1 MPLIYE
7 EAAQIISNIADTLKK
22 DNDKSKFF
30 IPKVSNTF
38 LKSVVFSKAR
48 SQNTNQKNSHGK
60 SNGNDL
66 RQLFAIIASTIK
78 YAPILRE
85 VIINSDLITEKR
97 NSKKSQGKSK
107 KGKSDVNYLP
117 SFRYFTN
124 EWHVMAMVY
133 DLLLSKSGRIIAPKC
148 KSKEYIL
155 KNKTRLHGEFIKWK
169 VRNKVRTAN
178 DIERFTNPII
188 MDEPST
194 STDTENDDE
203 TPVRWIR
210 LNEIKL
216 KTPEELNHQ
225 EQELIKQGEIKFVD
239 DWHDVRNKTR
249 SDIGPDSQ
257 SKQLVIYKD
266 PFVKNCYGVHPAF
279 FPIVSSNQYKQG
291 KLIIQDRS
299 SCFPATIL
307 VDNLKHLDIELSS
320 DFTDKSSK
328 SSSKELELY
337 PNIQLIDSCAAPGNK
352 TTHLTALTLSAF
364 PNLRDNLVNKSVAKK
379 ASHQNEKNKKNAGS
393 KSEDE
398 IYHKIISAF
407 ERSPFRSSTLS
418 KMTKIAGANRYVSI
432 QTQDFTSSNPQQ
444 YPNVFGLVVD
454 PSCSG
459 SGIFGRRG
467 DNLKDT
473 SNKTESKTVV
483 DPEQEAE
490 FAEEQDDEDD
500 EKEKE
505 ETSEGKEEQDL
516 ENRLLKLSGFQYKI
530 VKHALS
536 FPKAQVVVYS
546 TCSIHPQENEHVVE
560 RLLNDKQV
568 SEDWGWTV
576 QSREFVI
583 KDWPHRGI
591 VEELANLKTV
601 DDKERLRIAEGC
613 IRAKPKEDG
622 GIGFFAVCFVRKS

>member
-1 MPLIYE
+1 MPLVYE

-22 DNDKSKFF
+22 DNEKSKFF

-48 SQNTNQKNSHGK
+48 SQNTTQNKQSKNG
-60 SNGNDL
+60 NNDL

-85 VIINSDLITEKR
+85 VILNSDLITEKK
-97 NSKKSQGKSK
+97 NNKKSQGKSK
-107 KGKSDVNYLP
+107 KSKSDVTYSP
-117 SFRYFTN
+117 GFRYFTN

-133 DLLLSKSGRIIAPKC
+133 DLLLSKSGRIVAPKC
-148 KSKEYIL
+148 KSKDYIL
-155 KNKTRLHGEFIKWK
+155 KHKTRLNGEFIKWK

-188 MDEPST
+188 MDEPSAT
-194 STDTENDDE
+194 TDTENDDE

-216 KTPEELNHQ
+216 KTPEDLNLQ
-225 EQELIKQGEIKFVD
+225 EQELTKQGDIKFVN
-239 DWHDVRNKTR
+239 DWHQVRNKTK
-249 SDIGPDSQ
+249 SDNDSDSQ
-257 SKQLVIYKD
+257 SNQLVIYKD
-266 PFVKNCYGVHPAF
+266 PYIKNCYGVHPAF
-279 FPIVSSNQYKQG
+279 FPIVSSNLYKQG

-307 VDNLKHLDIELSS
+307 VDNLKHLEIELSS
-320 DFTDKSSK
+320 DFTDKPK
-328 SSSKELELY
+328 SSSKEPEVY
-337 PNIQLIDSCAAPGNK
+337 HNIQLIDSCAAPGNK

-364 PNLRDNLVNKSVAKK
+364 PKLRDNLVSNFDSKRVSNK
-379 ASHQNEKNKKNAGS
+379 NEKNKTTGS

-398 IYHKIISAF
+398 VYYKIISAF

-418 KMTKIAGANRYVSI
+418 KMTKTAGANRYVSI

-444 YPNVFGLVVD
+444 YPNVVGLVVD

-467 DNLKDT
+467 DNIKET
-473 SNKTESKTVV
+473 GNKTESKPVV
-483 DPEQEAE
+483 SLEQDPE
-490 FAEEQDDEDD
+490 FSEEQEEDE
-500 EKEKE
+500 EEENKE
-505 ETSEGKEEQDL
+505 SKEEQNL
-516 ENRLLKLSGFQYKI
+516 EERLLKLSGFQYKI

-546 TCSIHPQENEHVVE
+546 TCSIHSQENEHVVE

-591 VEELANLKTV
+591 VEELANLKNV
-601 DDKERLRIAEGC
+601 DDKEKSRIAEGC
-613 IRAKPKEDG
+613 IRAIPKEDG